1 MWLKDMI
8 MSKKKLEKMEG
19 YSILSLIVGTVILSS
34 GIGLTIVST
43 KGIPAI
49 ITMLGTLISFLST
62 VVLIFTW
69 LFQEFFGD

>member
-19 YSILSLIVGTVILSS
+19 YSILSLIVGTVILTS

-49 ITMLGTLISFLST
+49 ITMLGTLIAFLST

-69 LFQEFFGD
+69 FFQEFFGD

>member
-1 MWLKDMI
+1 MI

-19 YSILSLIVGTVILSS
+19 YSILSLIVGTVILTS

-49 ITMLGTLISFLST
+49 ITMLGTLIAFLST

-69 LFQEFFGD
+69 FFQEFFGD